1 MTSFGYSLTNL
12 GDLDGDGLAELA
24 VGANRDDGGGI
35 DRGAVYVLFLN
46 ADGTVKSHQRISD
59 GEGVPVD
66 LADTFLLNS
75 NPGAAHTIFLDFD
88 GHTTSGTNWNSSY
101 TGGADIVTPAYDFEG
116 DASSFTDAELTQI
129 QWIWQRVA
137 EDYMPFDVNVTTQD
151 PGAEALIKTSQKGG
165 GKNKPPAD
173 TEWGVRIVIGGS
185 SSDWYGSAAGGVG
198 YLGSFDASS
207 DTPAFVFAEA
217 VGEKGIAEAISHE
230 AGHTLGL
237 SHDGRI
243 SPPAAYYYGQGSGA
257 TGWAPIMG
265 VSYYQELTQW
275 SKGEYASANN
285 TQDDLAII
293 TGNNGFSYRA
303 DDHGGTIGTATS
315 LIATATSLTGAGI
328 IERNTDFDV
337 FSFSITDNV
346 DVELTIDPAARGANL
361 DILAE
366 LYDASN
372 TLIASS
378 NPLTRLDAAFQ
389 VNLTAGEYY
398 LSITG
403 TGKGDPLTDGYSD
416 YGSLGQYF
424 ISGSITSGPPNTA
437 PLADAGGAVSGSEDT
452 TVTFDGSGSFDGDG
466 DALTYHWDFGD
477 GNTAITS
484 SPTIDHTY
492 LWGEHIQRHADCR

>member
-1 MTSFGYSLTNL
+1 MLFLNADGTVKSQQKISDTEGNFTAGLNYGDSFGYSLTNL

-198 YLGSFDASS
+198 YLGSFDGRATHRRLSLRKQVGKRASLKPS
-207 DTPAFVFAEA
+207 AMKPGTRSGCRMTAGSALTQSITVAR
-217 VGEKGIAEAISHE
+217 E
-230 AGHTLGL
+230 AGPRV
-237 SHDGRI
+237 GRR
-243 SPPAAYYYGQGSGA
+243 S
-257 TGWAPIMG
+257 
-265 VSYYQELTQW
+265 
-275 SKGEYASANN
+275 
-285 TQDDLAII
+285 
-293 TGNNGFSYRA
+293 
-303 DDHGGTIGTATS
+303 
-315 LIATATSLTGAGI
+315 
-328 IERNTDFDV
+328 
-337 FSFSITDNV
+337 
-346 DVELTIDPAARGANL
+346 
-361 DILAE
+361 
-366 LYDASN
+366 
-372 TLIASS
+372 
-378 NPLTRLDAAFQ
+378 
-389 VNLTAGEYY
+389 
-398 LSITG
+398 
-403 TGKGDPLTDGYSD
+403 
-416 YGSLGQYF
+416 
-424 ISGSITSGPPNTA
+424 
-437 PLADAGGAVSGSEDT
+437 
-452 TVTFDGSGSFDGDG
+452 
-466 DALTYHWDFGD
+466 
-477 GNTAITS
+477 
-484 SPTIDHTY
+484 
-492 LWGEHIQRHADCR
+492 WG